1 LWADQISAYA
11 DEIRREA
18 GFRKCSSPVRE
29 ALVGDRGKKMARRK
43 EGVSGGLEDEHG
55 AYFSN
60 LIPL

>member
-1 LWADQISAYA
+1 VFLSSA
-11 DEIRREA
+11 
-18 GFRKCSSPVRE
+18 GS
-29 ALVGDRGKKMARRK
+29 VGWRSRKKMARRK

>member
-1 LWADQISAYA
+1 
-11 DEIRREA
+11 
-18 GFRKCSSPVRE
+18 
-29 ALVGDRGKKMARRK
+29 MARRK

>member
-1 LWADQISAYA
+1 MQIGFAARQDSASVSLQL
-11 DEIRREA
+11 RTWNS
-18 GFRKCSSPVRE
+18 GS
-29 ALVGDRGKKMARRK
+29 VGWRSGEKMARRK

>member
-1 LWADQISAYA
+1 M
-11 DEIRREA
+11 
-18 GFRKCSSPVRE
+18 FRSSSGS
-29 ALVGDRGKKMARRK
+29 VGWRSGQKMARRK